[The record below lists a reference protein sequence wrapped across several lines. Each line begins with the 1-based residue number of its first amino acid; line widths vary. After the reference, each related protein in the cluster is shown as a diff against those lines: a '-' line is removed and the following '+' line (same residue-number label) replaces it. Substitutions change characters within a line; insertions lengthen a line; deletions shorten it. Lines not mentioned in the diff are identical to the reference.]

1 VLRYRRAEKRPDSK
15 QANPTS
21 CVATSFRAFH
31 GWASSAELVSNVLL
45 SLVGGKIKNPAQI
58 DLSREYGFRRQIGTG
73 KESQKTR
80 PPLGIG
86 GSFAGCQ
93 IERVWSVD
101 WRVSPAA
108 TARSACKEQIWM
120 NPHDR

>member
-1 VLRYRRAEKRPDSK
+1 MLRYRRAEKRPDSK

-31 GWASSAELVSNVLL
+31 GWPSSAELVSNVLL